1 MMTKVDVIRGVM
13 SFLTNIFPNFK
24 SRTNKF
30 CELEISAF
38 KTIFAVNECHITIC
52 EIYLQTSLIKS

>member
-24 SRTNKF
+24 SRTNKI

-38 KTIFAVNECHITIC
+38 KTIFAVNECHIT
-52 EIYLQTSLIKS
+52 YNNM